1 MLSTLMRAISI
12 FPRSTRVA
20 ISRRAAL
27 ASASR
32 FSRRI
37 LMRCMDSLRSKEDR
51 NFQSY
56 KVSRLAELVV
66 GLWCGD
72 RPDLNLMEA

>member
-1 MLSTLMRAISI
+1 MVFSTLMRAISI

-37 LMRCMDSLRSKEDR
+37 LMRCMDNLCKNDGKNVEPYRVD
-51 NFQSY
+51 Q
-56 KVSRLAELVV
+56 LTELVC
-66 GLWCGD
+66 LWCEDG
-72 RPDLNLMEA
+72 PDLDLMEA